1 MQEESP
7 RVGLIVGVIAGSQVI
22 DTATGPLLE
31 IRFVTALNS
40 IDPGE
45 RKQLHG
51 MLNSAEFI
59 AITLEK
65 VQ

>member
-1 MQEESP
+1 MQDESH
-7 RVGLIVGVIAGSQVI
+7 RVGLIVGVIAGNQVI
-22 DTATGPLLE
+22 EGASGPLLE

-51 MLNSAEFI
+51 MLNSGEFI
-59 AITLEK
+59 ALTLEK